1 MINKKQFRFTF
12 LLLFIFLYQCN
23 KGENSNQYIYN
34 TSYIESDIKV
44 DGVLDENDW
53 KNIAKI
59 SLKINKTG
67 EVVNDNSILTS
78 VMACYNDR
86 YFYIAFECN
95 DADIWSEYT
104 KRDEHLWKNEVVEVF
119 IDTDDSPNTYYEIE
133 VSPKNVLFDAYVV
146 QPDQIDVDDII
157 KFDMH
162 GIKTAVSVDGTL
174 NNRKDIDKKWTVEI
188 AIPFAG
194 MNKESAR
201 IESDLKTWRVNFYR
215 INRDRED
222 KSVGFAWSPTA
233 KNFHVPSKFGILNFH
248 K

>member
-1 MINKKQFRFTF
+1 MRNLKFQITF
-12 LLLFIFLYQCN
+12 LLVGIFLYHCS
-23 KGENSNQYIYN
+23 KHEISDQYIYL
-34 TSYIESDIKV
+34 TSYIESNIIV
-44 DGVLDENDW
+44 DGVLDDNDW
-53 KNIAKI
+53 KNIEKI
-59 SLKINKTG
+59 SLKFNKTG
-67 EVVNDNSILTS
+67 DVVSDNSIMTS
-78 VMACYNDR
+78 VKACYNEQ
-86 YFYIAFECN
+86 YLFIAFECN

-174 NNRKDIDKKWTVEI
+174 NNRNDIDKKWTVEI

-194 MNKESAR
+194 MNKESAM
-201 IESDLKTWRVNFYR
+201 IESDLKAWRVNFYR
-215 INRDRED
+215 INQVKEEE
-222 KSVGFAWSPTA
+222 SVGFAWSPTA
-233 KNFHVPSKFGILNFH
+233 KNFHVPSKFGILKFD